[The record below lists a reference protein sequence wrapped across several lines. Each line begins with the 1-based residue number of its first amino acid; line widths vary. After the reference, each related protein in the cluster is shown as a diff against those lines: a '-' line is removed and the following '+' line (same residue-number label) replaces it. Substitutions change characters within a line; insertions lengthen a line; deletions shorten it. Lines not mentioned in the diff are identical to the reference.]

1 VGVMPK
7 REKGPA
13 AAAGSGRRHVSE
25 ERSACS
31 SPLTIA
37 TFEGGLETNTS
48 ERGTTPGARRV
59 GGCHSSAEC
68 MQSEEKVR
76 CGGAGPPPKKG
87 RGCDAEGAK
96 THAHCPAHASGN
108 WAAGTRSNPRFSI
121 FDLEDC
127 VTPLLPLVRASERK
141 IESES
146 GLMAGGERERSDRA
160 SASSSTFCMH
170 RDAPSCLRW
179 LQGACARRRVAG
191 SATGAFKQR
200 HQAEGSV

>member
-1 VGVMPK
+1 MGVMPK
-7 REKGPA
+7 REKEPA
-13 AAAGSGRRHVSE
+13 AAAGSGRRPGSE

-37 TFEGGLETNTS
+37 TFEGAIETHSS
-48 ERGTTPGARRV
+48 ERGTTPGARRL
-59 GGCHSSAEC
+59 GGCHGSAER

-87 RGCDAEGAK
+87 RGCDAEGDN
-96 THAHCPAHASGN
+96 TYAHCPAHASGN

-141 IESES
+141 NESDS
-146 GLMAGGERERSDRA
+146 GLGGGGERERTDRA
-160 SASSSTFCMH
+160 SASTSTLRMH
-170 RDAPSCLRW
+170 RDAPSCMRS
-179 LQGACARRRVAG
+179 QGASARRRVAG
-191 SATGAFKQR
+191 SATGACTQ
-200 HQAEGSV
+200 